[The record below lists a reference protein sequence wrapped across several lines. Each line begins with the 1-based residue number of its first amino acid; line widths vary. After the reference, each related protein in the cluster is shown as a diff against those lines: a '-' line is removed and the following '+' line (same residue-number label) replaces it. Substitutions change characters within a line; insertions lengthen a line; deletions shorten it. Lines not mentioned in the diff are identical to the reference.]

1 MLNSFIDLTEI
12 YDLNSS
18 FSIFNAI
25 KKPEDRLKML
35 EIKLF
40 NIFLRNLKNGACRIY
55 FYCTN
60 RIGTL
65 QNHPRVDATQFP
77 CGPATYFL
85 SFI

>member
-40 NIFLRNLKNGACRIY
+40 NIFFKYLKNGACGIY
-55 FYCTN
+55 FLLHQWN
-60 RIGTL
+60 R
-65 QNHPRVDATQFP
+65 HPSKPSSR
-77 CGPATYFL
+77 
-85 SFI
+85 